1 MHIHFN
7 ENFRVAWRQLLSSKL
22 RSILTTMGITIG
34 IATVIFIVA
43 ILEGYMLSI
52 NEDMQ
57 GLGANVFQV
66 QKFERNAGIQ
76 IHGDERE
83 VVRKDIKKEYAKEIR
98 DRCDA
103 VKFCGAE
110 VWNYGVSFRYKDK
123 TTNPSYNLA
132 GAEPEYFYNN
142 AEPIDD
148 GRIISRADVL
158 SNARVVVIAKDI
170 VDELFPYEDPLGKF
184 IKIAGVKFKVI
195 GTFEDLGNRTFG
207 QSANNRA
214 VIPITSFEDLFG
226 KNRSVFLTVQAI
238 DASRIEDAKS
248 EVIGVLRQLRKV
260 PPGEDNDFAMWSN
273 DSLVESFQNT
283 AEMIQFIAIL
293 LGMISLLVGSIGVMN
308 IMLVTVTERTR
319 EIGIRKAVGAKRQ
332 AILIQFLNEAIFLSL
347 IGGVLGIV
355 LGFLSAFLVTTIFN
369 MPFAVPAWSV
379 ITALT
384 VTTIVGLFAGI
395 YPAAKASKLDPIEAL
410 RYE

>member
-1 MHIHFN
+1 MHLHFG
-7 ENFRVAWRQLLSSKL
+7 ENLQVAWAQLRSSKL
-22 RSILTTMGITIG
+22 RSVLTTMGITIG

-52 NEDMQ
+52 TEDMQ

-66 QKFERNAGIQ
+66 QKYDRTAGFST
-76 IHGDERE
+76 HRRRD
-83 VVRKDIKKEYAKEIR
+83 VRKDIKKEYAEEIR
-98 DRCDA
+98 ERCTA

-123 TTNPSYNLA
+123 KTNPTYSLA
-132 GAEPEYFYNN
+132 GGEPEYFYNN

-148 GRIISRADVL
+148 GRIISRADVM

-170 VDELFPYEDPLGKF
+170 VDDLFPFEYPLGKF

-195 GTFEDLGNRTFG
+195 GTFEDLGTRTFG
-207 QSANNRA
+207 RSPNNRA
-214 VIPITSFEDLFG
+214 VIPITAFEDLYG
-226 KNRSVFLTVQAI
+226 KYRSVYLTIQTI
-238 DASRIEDAKS
+238 DAAHIDEAKS
-248 EVIGVLRQLRKV
+248 QVIGVLRQIRKIS
-260 PPGEDNDFAMWSN
+260 PGEDNDFAMWSN
-273 DSLVESFQNT
+273 ESLTESFQNT
-283 AEMIQFIAIL
+283 AEMIQLVAIL

-319 EIGIRKAVGAKRQ
+319 EIGVRKAVGAKRQ
-332 AILIQFLNEAIFLSL
+332 AILIQFLNESVFLSL
-347 IGGVLGIV
+347 IGGFFGIV
-355 LGFLSAFLVTTIFN
+355 LGFLLAFLVTSIFD
-369 MPFAVPAWSV
+369 MPFAVPLWAV
-379 ITALT
+379 VTGLV

>member
-1 MHIHFN
+1 
-7 ENFRVAWRQLLSSKL
+7 
-22 RSILTTMGITIG
+22 MGITIG

-52 NEDMQ
+52 TEDMQ

-66 QKFERNAGIQ
+66 QKYDRGGGFSFHRRQ
-76 IHGDERE
+76 D
-83 VVRKDIKKEYAKEIR
+83 VRKDIKKEYATEIR
-98 DRCDA
+98 ERCEA

-110 VWNYGVSFRYKDK
+110 VWNYGTSFRYKDK
-123 TTNPSYNLA
+123 KTNPSYSLA

-142 AEPIDD
+142 SEPIDD
-148 GRIISRADVL
+148 GRIISRADVM

-170 VDELFPYEDPLGKF
+170 VDDLFPYEDPLGKF
-184 IKIAGVKFKVI
+184 IKIAGAKFKVI
-195 GTFEDLGNRTFG
+195 GTFEDLGSRTFG

-214 VIPITSFEDLFG
+214 VIPITAFEDLYG
-226 KNRSVFLTVQAI
+226 KYRSVYLTVQAI
-238 DASRIEDAKS
+238 DAAHIDEAKS
-248 EVIGVLRQLRKV
+248 QVIGVMRQLRKI

-273 DSLVESFQNT
+273 DSLVESFKNT
-283 AEMIQFIAIL
+283 ADMIQLVAIL

-319 EIGIRKAVGAKRQ
+319 EIGVRKAVGAKRQ
-332 AILIQFLNEAIFLSL
+332 TILIQFLNESVFLSL
-347 IGGVLGIV
+347 IGGFLGIFF
-355 LGFLSAFLVTTIFN
+355 GFLLAFIVTSIFK
-369 MPFAVPAWSV
+369 MPFAVPLWSV
-379 ITALT
+379 ITGLL
-384 VTTIVGLFAGI
+384 VTTLVGLFAGI

>member
-1 MHIHFN
+1 MQVFFG
-7 ENFRVAWRQLLSSKL
+7 ENLQVAWAQLRSSKL

-52 NEDMQ
+52 SEDMQ
-57 GLGANVFQV
+57 GLGANVFQI
-66 QKFERNAGIQ
+66 QKYDRSAGFDA
-76 IHGDERE
+76 HRRRD
-83 VVRKDIKKEYAKEIR
+83 VRKDIKKEYAGEIR

-110 VWNYGVSFRYKDK
+110 VWNYGASFRYKDK
-123 TTNPSYNLA
+123 KTNPTYNLA

-148 GRIISRADVL
+148 GRIISRADVM

-170 VDELFPYEDPLGKF
+170 IDDLFPHEYPLGKY

-195 GTFEDLGNRTFG
+195 GTFEDLGTRTFG

-214 VIPITSFEDLFG
+214 VIPITTFEDLYG
-226 KNRSVFLTVQAI
+226 KYRSVYLTVQAI
-238 DASRIEDAKS
+238 DAARIDDAKAQ
-248 EVIGVLRQLRKV
+248 VIGVLRQLRKI

-283 AEMIQFIAIL
+283 AEMIQLVAIL
-293 LGMISLLVGSIGVMN
+293 LGMISLVVGSIGVMN

-319 EIGIRKAVGAKRQ
+319 EIGVRKAVGAKRQ
-332 AILIQFLNEAIFLSL
+332 TILIQFLNESVFLSL
-347 IGGVLGIV
+347 IGGLLGII
-355 LGFLSAFLVTTIFN
+355 LGFGLAFIVTSAFN
-369 MPFAVPAWSV
+369 MPFAVPLWSV
-379 ITALT
+379 FTGII
-384 VTTIVGLFAGI
+384 VTTVVGLFAGI

>member
-1 MHIHFN
+1 MQVFFG
-7 ENFRVAWRQLLSSKL
+7 ENLQVAWAQLRSSKL

-52 NEDMQ
+52 SEDMQ

-66 QKFERNAGIQ
+66 QKYDRSAGFSA
-76 IHGDERE
+76 HRRRD
-83 VVRKDIKKEYAKEIR
+83 VRKDIKKEYAEAIR

-110 VWNYGVSFRYKDK
+110 VWNYGASFRYKDK
-123 TTNPSYNLA
+123 KTNPTYNLA

-148 GRIISRADVL
+148 GRIISRADVM

-170 VDELFPYEDPLGKF
+170 IDDLFPHEYPLGKF

-195 GTFEDLGNRTFG
+195 GTFEDLGTRTFG

-214 VIPITSFEDLFG
+214 VIPITTFEDLYG
-226 KNRSVFLTVQAI
+226 KYRSVYLTVQAVDATQI
-238 DASRIEDAKS
+238 DDAKAQ
-248 EVIGVLRQLRKV
+248 VIGVLRQLRKI

-273 DSLVESFQNT
+273 ESLVESFQNT
-283 AEMIQFIAIL
+283 AEMIQLVAIL
-293 LGMISLLVGSIGVMN
+293 LGMISLVVGSIGVMN

-319 EIGIRKAVGAKRQ
+319 EIGVRKAVGAKRQ
-332 AILIQFLNEAIFLSL
+332 TILIQFLNESVFLSL
-347 IGGVLGIV
+347 IGGLLGII
-355 LGFLSAFLVTTIFN
+355 LGFGLAFIVTSAFN
-369 MPFAVPAWSV
+369 MPFAVPLWSV
-379 ITALT
+379 FTGIV
-384 VTTIVGLFAGI
+384 VTTVVGLFAGI